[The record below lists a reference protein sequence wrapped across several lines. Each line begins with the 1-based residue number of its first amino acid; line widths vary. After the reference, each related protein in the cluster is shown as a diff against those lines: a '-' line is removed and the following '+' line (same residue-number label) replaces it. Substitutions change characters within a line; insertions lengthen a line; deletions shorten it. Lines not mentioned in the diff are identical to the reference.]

1 MAAPLERW
9 EATGRGI
16 TCSADMSTAISRK
29 ANHEAIAITMVGQTR
44 EVAMALVRNYQIPDT
59 PKG

>member
-1 MAAPLERW
+1 
-9 EATGRGI
+9 
-16 TCSADMSTAISRK
+16 MSTAISRK